1 MKEGD
6 NVMNGQEYK
15 DFNVLGM
22 NRLKESFFIEEDQI
36 KLASGRPAIQSLS
49 GKWQFFYSQYPE
61 TVHDMFY
68 QVDYDTSMWD
78 EMQVPAHWQL
88 NGYGEPHYT
97 NVAYPFAVRPPIIPS
112 ENPTGLYKRIFNY
125 DLVTDEMVHL
135 RFEGVDSAF
144 YVWVNGQFVG
154 YGTGSRTAS
163 SFDVTDVIQSG
174 ANQIAV
180 KVHQFNAQTY
190 LEDQDMW
197 WLSGI
202 FRDVKLVRRPQNHLE
217 DLFVQATL
225 DSDYKEGVLRIESA
239 FNYDQVS
246 LDYTLYN
253 NQQEVV
259 YTRTDVTD
267 CSVVAQI
274 ENIAPWTAEMPNLYT
289 LVVQVK
295 DHNRELLETVTQRVG
310 FRTVE
315 IREGLL
321 LINGQRVLFKGVN
334 RHEHDWERGR
344 INSLQTMKDDL
355 ILMKRHNINAVRTAH
370 YPSDPRFYALCDEL
384 GLYVIDEADI
394 ETHGMQHTLGWNK
407 LTNDP
412 AWEAAYV
419 ERAKRMVERDKN
431 HPSIIM
437 WSLGNESGYGVNH
450 EAMAHWIRQRDPSRL
465 LHNESES
472 FGLLQETEYE
482 PVKLN
487 DTSDVYSSMY
497 TSHASLEKLGKQS
510 DLAQP
515 HLLCE
520 FVHAMGNG
528 PGGLKEY
535 MDLFY
540 RYPRLQGGFVWE
552 WIDHGLRQKT
562 ANGEEYIAFGGDF
575 SHEQHDG
582 NFVCDGLLFADRQPS
597 PALSE
602 FKAAAQPLK
611 VTRNANG
618 RFLLEN
624 RYDFSD
630 LAHLAADYTIT
641 YQGELLQSGRV
652 DLPHIE
658 PGEVRELPLSI
669 DGKELPEDSFLTIQ
683 FKLKEAV
690 EWAERGHEVAFC
702 QFRVG
707 QKSQPHPQ
715 SASTVNQQKS
725 EALSVRQTVGSLQ
738 VTGEDFD
745 ILFNTH
751 TGWLDC
757 LSYRGEEV
765 IAQGPR
771 FNVWRAMTDNDQL
784 PLMKGSGRI
793 GDYWQE
799 KQVHLMEGT
808 LMQFDY
814 QQTDEG
820 VMIEAKHMQAP
831 PGQSW
836 GLDLTTRYTID
847 VDGRIGIDI
856 AGEPFGQNGS
866 ESLPKLGM
874 QLYLPDQYETVTWD
888 GLGPAE
894 NYPDSQLAARH
905 GRYMR
910 TIDELW
916 TPYAHPQENGNH
928 MGVSQVTLTNQS
940 NFGLKIVGE
949 DLNFSAH
956 YYTTRMI
963 DHALH
968 PYELVKQP
976 QIELNIDYQQYG
988 LGTNSCGPATQEQY
1002 KLKVE
1007 PFHYTFTLMMTE
1019 EGD

>member
-22 NRLKESFFIEEDQI
+22 NRLRESFFIEEDQI

-61 TVHDMFY
+61 TVHDTFY
-68 QVDYDTSMWD
+68 QVDYDTSAWD

-112 ENPTGLYKRIFNY
+112 ENPTGLYKRTFNY
-125 DLVTDEMVHL
+125 DSVTDEMVYL

-202 FRDVKLVRRPQNHLE
+202 FRDVKLVRRPQHHLE

-239 FNYDQVS
+239 FNSDQVS

-267 CSVVAQI
+267 RNVVAQI

-295 DHNRELLETVTQRVG
+295 GHNRELLETVTQRVG

-355 ILMKRHNINAVRTAH
+355 VLMKCHNINAVRTAH

-450 EAMAHWIRQRDPSRL
+450 QAMAHWIRQRDPSRL

-552 WIDHGLRQKT
+552 WIDHGLRQET

-624 RYDFSD
+624 RYDFSV
-630 LAHLAADYTIT
+630 LAHLVADYTIT

-652 DLPHIE
+652 DLPHIK
-658 PGEVRELPLSI
+658 PGEVRELSLSI
-669 DGKELPEDSFLTIQ
+669 DEEELPEKSFLTIQ

-715 SASTVNQQKS
+715 SALTINQQKNES
-725 EALSVRQTVGSLQ
+725 LSVQQTVGQLR

-751 TGWLDC
+751 TGWLDS

-808 LMQFDY
+808 LLNIDY

-820 VMIEAKHMQAP
+820 VIIEAKHMQAP
-831 PGQSW
+831 LGQSW

-847 VDGRIGIDI
+847 ADGRIGIDI

-905 GRYMR
+905 GRFTR

-949 DLNFSAH
+949 ELNFSAH

-963 DHALH
+963 DRALH

-1007 PFHYTFTLMMTE
+1007 PFHYTFTLMMT
-1019 EGD
+1019 

>member
-22 NRLKESFFIEEDQI
+22 NRLRESFFIEEDQI

-49 GKWQFFYSQYPE
+49 GKRQIFYSQYPE
-61 TVHDMFY
+61 TVHDTFY
-68 QVDYDTSMWD
+68 QVDYDTSAWD

-112 ENPTGLYKRIFNY
+112 ENPTGLYKRTFNY
-125 DLVTDEMVHL
+125 DSVTDEMVYL

-239 FNYDQVS
+239 FNSDQVS

-253 NQQEVV
+253 NQQEIV
-259 YTRTDVTD
+259 YTRTDITD
-267 CSVVAQI
+267 RNVVAQI

-355 ILMKRHNINAVRTAH
+355 MLMKRHNINAVRTAH

-552 WIDHGLRQKT
+552 WIDHGLRQET

-630 LAHLAADYTIT
+630 LAHLVADYTIT
-641 YQGELLQSGRV
+641 YQGELLQSGLIE
-652 DLPHIE
+652 LPHIE
-658 PGEVRELPLSI
+658 PGKIRELPLSI
-669 DGKELPEDSFLTIQ
+669 DEEELPEKSFLTIQ

-715 SASTVNQQKS
+715 SALTVNRQKN
-725 EALSVRQTVGSLQ
+725 EALLVQQTMGQLR

-751 TGWLDC
+751 TGWLDS

-808 LMQFDY
+808 LLNIDY

-820 VMIEAKHMQAP
+820 VIIEAKHMQAP
-831 PGQSW
+831 LGQSW

-847 VDGRIGIDI
+847 ADGRIGIDI

-905 GRYMR
+905 GRFTR

-949 DLNFSAH
+949 ELNFSAH

-963 DHALH
+963 DRALH

-1007 PFHYTFTLMMTE
+1007 PFHYTFTLMMT
-1019 EGD
+1019 

>member
-22 NRLKESFFIEEDQI
+22 NRLRESFFIEEDQI

-61 TVHDMFY
+61 TGHDTFY
-68 QVDYDTSMWD
+68 QVDYDTSAWD

-112 ENPTGLYKRIFNY
+112 ENPTGLYKRTFNY
-125 DLVTDEMVHL
+125 DSVTDEMVYL

-202 FRDVKLVRRPQNHLE
+202 FRDVKLVRRPQHHLE

-239 FNYDQVS
+239 FNSDQVS

-267 CSVVAQI
+267 RNVVAQI

-295 DHNRELLETVTQRVG
+295 GHNRELLETVTQRVG

-355 ILMKRHNINAVRTAH
+355 MLMKCHNINAVRTAH

-450 EAMAHWIRQRDPSRL
+450 EAMANWIRQHDPSRL

-552 WIDHGLRQKT
+552 WIDHGLRQET

-630 LAHLAADYTIT
+630 LAHLVADYTIT

-652 DLPHIE
+652 DLLHIE

-669 DGKELPEDSFLTIQ
+669 DEEELPEDSFLTIQ

-715 SASTVNQQKS
+715 SALTVNQQKN
-725 EALSVRQTVGSLQ
+725 EALSVQQTVGQLR

-808 LMQFDY
+808 LLNIDY

-820 VMIEAKHMQAP
+820 VIIEAKHMQAP
-831 PGQSW
+831 LGQSW

-847 VDGRIGIDI
+847 ADGRIGIDI

-905 GRYMR
+905 GRFTR

-949 DLNFSAH
+949 ELNFSAH

-963 DHALH
+963 DRALH

-1007 PFHYTFTLMMTE
+1007 PFHYTFTLMMT
-1019 EGD
+1019 

>member
-22 NRLKESFFIEEDQI
+22 NRLRESFFIEEDQI

-61 TVHDMFY
+61 TVHDTFY
-68 QVDYDTSMWD
+68 QVDYDTSAWD

-112 ENPTGLYKRIFNY
+112 ENPTGLYKRTFNY
-125 DLVTDEMVHL
+125 DSVTDEMVYL

-239 FNYDQVS
+239 FNSDQVS

-253 NQQEVV
+253 NQQEIV
-259 YTRTDVTD
+259 YTRTDITD
-267 CSVVAQI
+267 RNVVAQI

-355 ILMKRHNINAVRTAH
+355 MLMKRHNINAVRTAH

-552 WIDHGLRQKT
+552 WIDHGLRQET

-630 LAHLAADYTIT
+630 LAHLVADYTIT
-641 YQGELLQSGRV
+641 YQGELLQSGLIE
-652 DLPHIE
+652 LPHIE
-658 PGEVRELPLSI
+658 PGKIRELPLSI
-669 DGKELPEDSFLTIQ
+669 DEEELPEKSFLTIQ

-715 SASTVNQQKS
+715 SALTVNRQKN
-725 EALSVRQTVGSLQ
+725 EALLVQQTMGQLR

-751 TGWLDC
+751 TGWLDS

-808 LMQFDY
+808 LLNIDY

-820 VMIEAKHMQAP
+820 VIIEAKHMQAP
-831 PGQSW
+831 LGQSW

-847 VDGRIGIDI
+847 ADGRIGIDI

-905 GRYMR
+905 GRFTR

-949 DLNFSAH
+949 ELNFSAH

-963 DHALH
+963 DRALH

-1007 PFHYTFTLMMTE
+1007 PFHYTFTLMMT
-1019 EGD
+1019 

>member
-22 NRLKESFFIEEDQI
+22 NRLRESFFIEEDQI

-61 TVHDMFY
+61 TVHDTFY
-68 QVDYDTSMWD
+68 QVDYDTSAWD

-112 ENPTGLYKRIFNY
+112 ENPTGLYKRTFNY
-125 DLVTDEMVHL
+125 DSVTDEMVYL

-239 FNYDQVS
+239 FNSDQVS

-253 NQQEVV
+253 NQQEIV
-259 YTRTDVTD
+259 YTRTDITD
-267 CSVVAQI
+267 RNVVAQI

-355 ILMKRHNINAVRTAH
+355 MLMKRHNINAVRTAH

-552 WIDHGLRQKT
+552 WIDHGLRQET

-630 LAHLAADYTIT
+630 LAHLVADYTIT
-641 YQGELLQSGRV
+641 YQGELLQSGLIE
-652 DLPHIE
+652 LPHIE
-658 PGEVRELPLSI
+658 PGKIRELPLSI
-669 DGKELPEDSFLTIQ
+669 DEEELPEKSFLTIQ

-715 SASTVNQQKS
+715 SALTVNRQKN
-725 EALSVRQTVGSLQ
+725 EALLVQQTMGQLR

-751 TGWLDC
+751 TGWLDS

-808 LMQFDY
+808 LLNIDY

-820 VMIEAKHMQAP
+820 VIIEAKHMQAP
-831 PGQSW
+831 LGQSW

-847 VDGRIGIDI
+847 ADGRIGIDI

-905 GRYMR
+905 GRFTR

-949 DLNFSAH
+949 ELNFSAH

-963 DHALH
+963 DRALH

-988 LGTNSCGPATQEQY
+988 LGTNSCGLATQEQY

-1007 PFHYTFTLMMTE
+1007 PFHYTFTLMMT
-1019 EGD
+1019 

>member
-22 NRLKESFFIEEDQI
+22 NRLRESFFIEEDQI

-61 TVHDMFY
+61 TVHDTFY
-68 QVDYDTSMWD
+68 QVDYDTSAWD

-112 ENPTGLYKRIFNY
+112 ENPTGLYKRTFNY
-125 DLVTDEMVHL
+125 DSVTDEMVYL

-217 DLFVQATL
+217 DSFVQATL

-239 FNYDQVS
+239 FNSDQVS

-253 NQQEVV
+253 NQQEIV
-259 YTRTDVTD
+259 YTRTDITD
-267 CSVVAQI
+267 RNVVAQI

-355 ILMKRHNINAVRTAH
+355 MLMKRHNINAVRTAH

-552 WIDHGLRQKT
+552 WIDHGLRQET

-630 LAHLAADYTIT
+630 LAHLVADYTIT
-641 YQGELLQSGRV
+641 YQGELLQSGLIE
-652 DLPHIE
+652 LPHIE
-658 PGEVRELPLSI
+658 PGKIRELPLSI
-669 DGKELPEDSFLTIQ
+669 DEEELPEKSFLTIQ

-715 SASTVNQQKS
+715 SALTVNRQKN
-725 EALSVRQTVGSLQ
+725 EALLVQQTVGQLR

-751 TGWLDC
+751 TGWLDS

-808 LMQFDY
+808 LLNIDY

-820 VMIEAKHMQAP
+820 VIIEAKHMQAP
-831 PGQSW
+831 LGQSW

-847 VDGRIGIDI
+847 ADGRIGIDI

-905 GRYMR
+905 GRFTR

-949 DLNFSAH
+949 ELNFSAH

-963 DHALH
+963 DRALH

-1007 PFHYTFTLMMTE
+1007 PFHYTFTLMMT
-1019 EGD
+1019 

>member
-22 NRLKESFFIEEDQI
+22 NRLRESFFIEEDQI

-61 TVHDMFY
+61 TVHDTFY
-68 QVDYDTSMWD
+68 QVDYDTSAWD

-112 ENPTGLYKRIFNY
+112 ENPTGLYKRTFNY
-125 DLVTDEMVHL
+125 DSVTDEMVYL

-239 FNYDQVS
+239 FNSDQVS

-253 NQQEVV
+253 NQQEIV
-259 YTRTDVTD
+259 YTRTDITD
-267 CSVVAQI
+267 RNVVAQI

-355 ILMKRHNINAVRTAH
+355 MLMKRHNINAVRTAH

-552 WIDHGLRQKT
+552 WIDHGLRQET

-630 LAHLAADYTIT
+630 LAHLVADYTIT
-641 YQGELLQSGRV
+641 YQGELLQSGLIE
-652 DLPHIE
+652 LPHIE
-658 PGEVRELPLSI
+658 PGKIRELPLSI
-669 DGKELPEDSFLTIQ
+669 DEEELPEKSFLTIQ

-715 SASTVNQQKS
+715 SALTVNRQKN
-725 EALSVRQTVGSLQ
+725 EALLVQQTVGQLR

-751 TGWLDC
+751 TGWLDS

-808 LMQFDY
+808 LLNIDY

-820 VMIEAKHMQAP
+820 VIIEAKHMQAP
-831 PGQSW
+831 LGQSW

-847 VDGRIGIDI
+847 ADGRIGIDI

-905 GRYMR
+905 GRFTR

-949 DLNFSAH
+949 ELNFSAH

-963 DHALH
+963 DRALH

-1007 PFHYTFTLMMTE
+1007 PFHYTFTLMMT
-1019 EGD
+1019 

>member
-22 NRLKESFFIEEDQI
+22 NRLRESFFIEEDQI

-61 TVHDMFY
+61 TVHDTFY
-68 QVDYDTSMWD
+68 QVDYDTSAWD

-112 ENPTGLYKRIFNY
+112 ENPTGLYKRTFNY
-125 DLVTDEMVHL
+125 DSVTDEMVYL

-239 FNYDQVS
+239 FNSDQVS

-253 NQQEVV
+253 NQQEIV
-259 YTRTDVTD
+259 YTRTDITD
-267 CSVVAQI
+267 RNVVAQI

-355 ILMKRHNINAVRTAH
+355 MLMKRHNINAVRTAH

-552 WIDHGLRQKT
+552 WIDHGLRQET

-630 LAHLAADYTIT
+630 LAHLVADYTIT
-641 YQGELLQSGRV
+641 YQGELLQSGLIE
-652 DLPHIE
+652 LPHIE
-658 PGEVRELPLSI
+658 PGKIRELPLSI
-669 DGKELPEDSFLTIQ
+669 DEEELPEKSFLTIQ

-715 SASTVNQQKS
+715 SALTVNQQKN
-725 EALSVRQTVGSLQ
+725 EALLVQQTVGQLR
-738 VTGEDFD
+738 VTGEDFAV
-745 ILFNTH
+745 LFNTH
-751 TGWLDC
+751 TGWLDS

-808 LMQFDY
+808 LLNIDY

-820 VMIEAKHMQAP
+820 VIIEAKHMQAP
-831 PGQSW
+831 LGQSW

-847 VDGRIGIDI
+847 ADGRIGIDI

-905 GRYMR
+905 GRFTR

-949 DLNFSAH
+949 ELNFSAH

-963 DHALH
+963 DRALH

>member
-22 NRLKESFFIEEDQI
+22 NRLRESFFIEEDQI

-61 TVHDMFY
+61 TVHDTFY
-68 QVDYDTSMWD
+68 QVDYDTSAWD

-112 ENPTGLYKRIFNY
+112 EKPTGLYKRTFNY
-125 DLVTDEMVHL
+125 DSVTDEMVYL

-217 DLFVQATL
+217 DSFVQATL

-239 FNYDQVS
+239 FNSDQVS

-253 NQQEVV
+253 NQQEIV
-259 YTRTDVTD
+259 YTRTDITD
-267 CSVVAQI
+267 RNVVAQI

-355 ILMKRHNINAVRTAH
+355 MLMKRHNINAVRTAH

-552 WIDHGLRQKT
+552 WIDHGLRQET

-630 LAHLAADYTIT
+630 LAHLVADYTIT
-641 YQGELLQSGRV
+641 YQGELLQSGLIE
-652 DLPHIE
+652 LPHIE
-658 PGEVRELPLSI
+658 PGKIRELPLSI
-669 DGKELPEDSFLTIQ
+669 DEEELPEKSFLTIQ

-715 SASTVNQQKS
+715 SALTVNRQKN
-725 EALSVRQTVGSLQ
+725 EALLVQQTVGQLR

-751 TGWLDC
+751 TGWLDS

-808 LMQFDY
+808 LLNIDY

-820 VMIEAKHMQAP
+820 VIIEAKHMQAP
-831 PGQSW
+831 LGQSW

-847 VDGRIGIDI
+847 ADGRIGIDI

-905 GRYMR
+905 GRFTR

-949 DLNFSAH
+949 ELNFSAH

-963 DHALH
+963 DRALH

-1007 PFHYTFTLMMTE
+1007 PFHYTFTLMMT
-1019 EGD
+1019 

>member
-61 TVHDMFY
+61 TVHDTFY
-68 QVDYDTSMWD
+68 QVDYDTSAWD

-112 ENPTGLYKRIFNY
+112 ENPTGLYKRTFNY
-125 DLVTDEMVHL
+125 DSVTDEMVYL

-239 FNYDQVS
+239 FNSDQVS

-253 NQQEVV
+253 NQQEIV
-259 YTRTDVTD
+259 YTRTDITD
-267 CSVVAQI
+267 RNVVAQI

-355 ILMKRHNINAVRTAH
+355 MLMKRHNINAVRTAH

-552 WIDHGLRQKT
+552 WIDHGLRQET

-630 LAHLAADYTIT
+630 LAHLVADYTIT
-641 YQGELLQSGRV
+641 YQGELLQSGLIE
-652 DLPHIE
+652 LPHIE
-658 PGEVRELPLSI
+658 PGKIRELPLSI
-669 DGKELPEDSFLTIQ
+669 DEEELPEKSFLTIQ

-715 SASTVNQQKS
+715 SALTVNRQKN
-725 EALSVRQTVGSLQ
+725 EALLVQQTMGQLR

-751 TGWLDC
+751 TGWLDS

-808 LMQFDY
+808 LLNIDY

-820 VMIEAKHMQAP
+820 VIIEAKHMQAP
-831 PGQSW
+831 LGQSW

-847 VDGRIGIDI
+847 ADGRIGIDI

-905 GRYMR
+905 GRFTR

-949 DLNFSAH
+949 ELNFSAH

-963 DHALH
+963 DRALH

-1007 PFHYTFTLMMTE
+1007 PFHYTFTLMMT
-1019 EGD
+1019 

>member
-22 NRLKESFFIEEDQI
+22 NRLRESFFIEEDQI

-61 TVHDMFY
+61 TVHDTFY
-68 QVDYDTSMWD
+68 QVDYDTSAWD

-112 ENPTGLYKRIFNY
+112 ENPTGLYKRTFNY
-125 DLVTDEMVHL
+125 DSVTDEMVYL

-239 FNYDQVS
+239 FNSDQVS

-253 NQQEVV
+253 NQQEIV
-259 YTRTDVTD
+259 YTRTDITD
-267 CSVVAQI
+267 RNVVAQI

-355 ILMKRHNINAVRTAH
+355 MLMKRHNINAVRTAH

-552 WIDHGLRQKT
+552 WIDHGLRQET

-630 LAHLAADYTIT
+630 LAHLVADYTIT
-641 YQGELLQSGRV
+641 YQGELLQSGLIE
-652 DLPHIE
+652 LPHIE
-658 PGEVRELPLSI
+658 PGKIRELPLSI
-669 DGKELPEDSFLTIQ
+669 DEEELPEKSFLTIQ

-715 SASTVNQQKS
+715 SALTVNRQKN
-725 EALSVRQTVGSLQ
+725 EALLVQQTMGQLR

-751 TGWLDC
+751 TGWLDS

-808 LMQFDY
+808 LLNIDY

-820 VMIEAKHMQAP
+820 VIIEAKHMQAP
-831 PGQSW
+831 LGQSW

-847 VDGRIGIDI
+847 ADGRIGIDI

-905 GRYMR
+905 GRFTR

-949 DLNFSAH
+949 ELNFSAH

-963 DHALH
+963 DRALH

>member
-22 NRLKESFFIEEDQI
+22 NRLRESFFIEEDQI

-61 TVHDMFY
+61 TVHDTFY
-68 QVDYDTSMWD
+68 QVDYDTSAWD

-112 ENPTGLYKRIFNY
+112 ENPTGLYKRTFNY
-125 DLVTDEMVHL
+125 DSVTDEMVYL

-239 FNYDQVS
+239 FNSDQVS

-253 NQQEVV
+253 NQQEIV
-259 YTRTDVTD
+259 YTRTDITD
-267 CSVVAQI
+267 RNVVAQI

-355 ILMKRHNINAVRTAH
+355 MLMKRHNINAVRTAH

-552 WIDHGLRQKT
+552 WIDHGLRQET

-630 LAHLAADYTIT
+630 LAHLVADYTIT
-641 YQGELLQSGRV
+641 YQGELLQSGLIE
-652 DLPHIE
+652 LPHIE
-658 PGEVRELPLSI
+658 PGEIWELPLSI
-669 DGKELPEDSFLTIQ
+669 DEEELPEKSFLTIQ

-715 SASTVNQQKS
+715 SALTVNRQKN
-725 EALSVRQTVGSLQ
+725 EALLVQQTMGQLR

-751 TGWLDC
+751 TGWLDS

-820 VMIEAKHMQAP
+820 VIIEAKHMQAP
-831 PGQSW
+831 LGQSW

-847 VDGRIGIDI
+847 ADGRIGIDI

-905 GRYMR
+905 GRFTR

-949 DLNFSAH
+949 ELNFSAH

-963 DHALH
+963 DRALH

-1007 PFHYTFTLMMTE
+1007 PFHYTFTLMMT
-1019 EGD
+1019 

>member
-1 MKEGD
+1 M
-6 NVMNGQEYK
+6 
-15 DFNVLGM
+15 
-22 NRLKESFFIEEDQI
+22 
-36 KLASGRPAIQSLS
+36 
-49 GKWQFFYSQYPE
+49 
-61 TVHDMFY
+61 
-68 QVDYDTSMWD
+68 
-78 EMQVPAHWQL
+78 
-88 NGYGEPHYT
+88 
-97 NVAYPFAVRPPIIPS
+97 
-112 ENPTGLYKRIFNY
+112 
-125 DLVTDEMVHL
+125 
-135 RFEGVDSAF
+135 
-144 YVWVNGQFVG
+144 
-154 YGTGSRTAS
+154 
-163 SFDVTDVIQSG
+163 
-174 ANQIAV
+174 
-180 KVHQFNAQTY
+180 
-190 LEDQDMW
+190 
-197 WLSGI
+197 
-202 FRDVKLVRRPQNHLE
+202 
-217 DLFVQATL
+217 
-225 DSDYKEGVLRIESA
+225 
-239 FNYDQVS
+239 
-246 LDYTLYN
+246 
-253 NQQEVV
+253 
-259 YTRTDVTD
+259 
-267 CSVVAQI
+267 
-274 ENIAPWTAEMPNLYT
+274 
-289 LVVQVK
+289 
-295 DHNRELLETVTQRVG
+295 
-310 FRTVE
+310 
-315 IREGLL
+315 
-321 LINGQRVLFKGVN
+321 
-334 RHEHDWERGR
+334 
-344 INSLQTMKDDL
+344 
-355 ILMKRHNINAVRTAH
+355 
-370 YPSDPRFYALCDEL
+370 
-384 GLYVIDEADI
+384 
-394 ETHGMQHTLGWNK
+394 
-407 LTNDP
+407 
-412 AWEAAYV
+412 
-419 ERAKRMVERDKN
+419 
-431 HPSIIM
+431 
-437 WSLGNESGYGVNH
+437 
-450 EAMAHWIRQRDPSRL
+450 
-465 LHNESES
+465 
-472 FGLLQETEYE
+472 
-482 PVKLN
+482 
-487 DTSDVYSSMY
+487 
-497 TSHASLEKLGKQS
+497 
-510 DLAQP
+510 
-515 HLLCE
+515 
-520 FVHAMGNG
+520 
-528 PGGLKEY
+528 
-535 MDLFY
+535 
-540 RYPRLQGGFVWE
+540 
-552 WIDHGLRQKT
+552 
-562 ANGEEYIAFGGDF
+562 
-575 SHEQHDG
+575 
-582 NFVCDGLLFADRQPS
+582 LFADRQPS

-611 VTRNANG
+611 VTRNPNG

-641 YQGELLQSGRV
+641 YQGELLQSGLI

-658 PGEVRELPLSI
+658 PGEIRELSLSI
-669 DGKELPEDSFLTIQ
+669 DEEELPEDSFLTIQ

-715 SASTVNQQKS
+715 SALTVNRQKN
-725 EALSVRQTVGSLQ
+725 EALLVQQTMGQLR

-751 TGWLDC
+751 TGWLDS

-808 LMQFDY
+808 LLNVDY

-820 VMIEAKHMQAP
+820 VIIEARHMQAP

-847 VDGRIGIDI
+847 ANGRIGIDI
-856 AGEPFGQNGS
+856 VGEPFGQNGS

-905 GRYMR
+905 GRFTR

-949 DLNFSAH
+949 ELNFSAH

-963 DHALH
+963 DRALH